1 MRITSALIAKLQSLR
16 AGNSLPISAMR
27 GEWVDRLLR
36 EGALVTTSHGSRS
49 VIRAANPSMLEHA
62 LASVDERLANL
73 DDMAAALTDGDT
85 SRADLAAVSGNS
97 KLLAVRSCPGFMVN
111 AYEPI
116 QCTLSGEPYT
126 LCPPEGACLFI
137 SDWRQF
143 IPPANAIIVGIE
155 NMENFLQI
163 RRQRVLF
170 EREISDRVPLLF
182 VARYPQSTDLRQWLE
197 QLPNRYVHF
206 GDFDLA
212 GVTIFLRE
220 FRRYL
225 PERSIFLIPADIDE
239 RLAHGSRERYQQ
251 QYERFHNLIAEG
263 DAALTDLIAVIHRYA
278 RAYDQEGYI
287 RKPLA

>member
-163 RRQRVLF
+163 RRQRALF
-170 EREISDRVPLLF
+170 EREIGDRVPLLF

-212 GVTIFLRE
+212 GVAIFLRE
-220 FRRYL
+220 FHRYL
-225 PERSIFLIPADIDE
+225 PARAKYLIPADIDE

-251 QYERFHNLIAEG
+251 QYERFHTLTAAG
-263 DAALTDLIAVIHRYA
+263 DALLADLIATIHRYA

-287 RKPLA
+287 R

>member
-1 MRITSALIAKLQSLR
+1 MRITSALIAKLLSLR
-16 AGNSLPISAMR
+16 AGNQLPVSALR

-49 VIRAANPSMLEHA
+49 VIRAANPSMFEQT

-116 QCTLSGEPYT
+116 QCTLRGEQCT
-126 LCPPEGACLFI
+126 VCPPEGVCLFI
-137 SDWRQF
+137 SDWRKF

-163 RRQRVLF
+163 RRQRALF
-170 EREISDRVPLLF
+170 EREIGDRVPLLF

-212 GVTIFLRE
+212 GVAIFLRE
-220 FRRYL
+220 FHRYL
-225 PERSIFLIPADIDE
+225 PARAKYLIPADIDE

-251 QYERFHNLIAEG
+251 QYERFHTLTAAG
-263 DAALTDLIAVIHRYA
+263 DALLADLIATIHRYA

-287 RKPLA
+287 R

>member
-1 MRITSALIAKLQSLR
+1 MRITSALIAKLLSLR
-16 AGNSLPISAMR
+16 AGNQLPVSALR

-49 VIRAANPSMLEHA
+49 VIRAANPSMFEQT

-116 QCTLSGEPYT
+116 QCTLRGEQCT
-126 LCPPEGACLFI
+126 VCPPEGVCLFI

-143 IPPANAIIVGIE
+143 IPLANAIIVGIE

-163 RRQRVLF
+163 RRQRALF
-170 EREISDRVPLLF
+170 EREIGDRVPLLF

-212 GVTIFLRE
+212 GVAIFLRE
-220 FRRYL
+220 FHRYL
-225 PERSIFLIPADIDE
+225 PARAKYLIPADIDE

-251 QYERFHNLIAEG
+251 QYERFHTLTAAG
-263 DAALTDLIAVIHRYA
+263 DALLADLIATIHRYA

-287 RKPLA
+287 R

>member
-1 MRITSALIAKLQSLR
+1 MRITSALIAKLLSLR
-16 AGNSLPISAMR
+16 AGNQLPVSALR

-49 VIRAANPSMLEHA
+49 VIRAANPSMFEQT

-116 QCTLSGEPYT
+116 QCTLRGEQCT
-126 LCPPEGACLFI
+126 VCPPEGVCLFI

-143 IPPANAIIVGIE
+143 IPPDNAIIVGIE

-163 RRQRVLF
+163 RRQRALF
-170 EREISDRVPLLF
+170 EREIGDRVPLLF

-212 GVTIFLRE
+212 GVAIFLRE
-220 FRRYL
+220 FHRYL
-225 PERSIFLIPADIDE
+225 PARAKYLIPADIDE

-251 QYERFHNLIAEG
+251 QYERFHTLTAAG
-263 DAALTDLIAVIHRYA
+263 DALLADLIATIHRYA

-287 RKPLA
+287 R

>member
-1 MRITSALIAKLQSLR
+1 MRITSALIAKLLSLR
-16 AGNSLPISAMR
+16 AGNQLPVSALR

-49 VIRAANPSMLEHA
+49 VIRAANPSMFEQT

-116 QCTLSGEPYT
+116 QCTLRGEQCT
-126 LCPPEGACLFI
+126 VCPPEGVCLFI

-163 RRQRVLF
+163 RRQRALF
-170 EREISDRVPLLF
+170 EREIGDRVPLLF

-212 GVTIFLRE
+212 GVAIFLRE
-220 FRRYL
+220 FHRYL
-225 PERSIFLIPADIDE
+225 PARAKYLIPADIDQ

-263 DAALTDLIAVIHRYA
+263 DAVLTDLIAVIHRYA